1 MKIPRYIRFDRI
13 KPKSLK
19 VIERVVSVAR
29 MNTHIVNRPRQ
40 DGERLIIK

>member
-19 VIERVVSVAR
+19 VIERVVPVTR
-29 MNTHIVNRPRQ
+29 MNTHIVDRSRQ
-40 DGERLIIK
+40 DGERIIIE